1 MSKMLITLGLVFV
14 SLVMSPSSK
23 AEETESE
30 PGIHD
35 KGSFFAYWGWNRGYY
50 STSDLTLEGDNYKFE
65 LNDISASDRPSTI
78 GIDPYL
84 NPFDI
89 TRPQTNFRVGY
100 FFADNYSV
108 SFGVDH
114 MKYIMDQEQT
124 AEITGQINVGSEFDG
139 TYNNEPFYLGHKD
152 EEGDVTFL
160 AFEHSDGLNYLNAEV
175 TRFDQLHHFS
185 ENLIVSSLLGGG
197 IGVML
202 PKTNATL
209 LNNERHDD
217 FHFSGWGTHIKG
229 GLELS
234 YKSFFFRSEVK
245 LGYIDMP
252 DIRTTEFEADSASQH
267 FRFTEWTF
275 ALGSYF

>member
-1 MSKMLITLGLVFV
+1 M
-14 SLVMSPSSK
+14 
-23 AEETESE
+23 
-30 PGIHD
+30 
-35 KGSFFAYWGWNRGYY
+35 
-50 STSDLTLEGDNYKFE
+50 
-65 LNDISASDRPSTI
+65 
-78 GIDPYL
+78 
-84 NPFDI
+84 
-89 TRPQTNFRVGY
+89 
-100 FFADNYSV
+100 ADSYSV

-114 MKYIMDQEQT
+114 MKYNMDQEQT

-139 TYNNEPFYLGHKD
+139 AYNNEPFYLGHKD

-185 ENLIVSSLLGGG
+185 ENLNVSSLLDGG

-202 PKTNATL
+202 PITNATFV
-209 LNNERHDD
+209 NNERNDA
-217 FHFSGWGTHIKG
+217 FHCSGWDTPIRV
-229 GLELS
+229 GLDFI

-275 ALGSYF
+275 VLGSYF